1 MNLSVRNAVIRV
13 VFFSTLAWGG
23 TAFAQ
28 STGLSAE
35 LRSSAALI
43 PSGTPGVV
51 PPTAPAGAV
60 VAGIQPWICDA
71 ARGFQPAVAIEQG
84 VTDPILA
91 IASTGIKLPISP
103 TTTPATCGQMAMASD
118 GTVYITQAVV
128 DTTVT
133 PSTARGI
140 LRAVIDPSTGAL
152 QPGSAAYIATTA
164 GLDGNQPTAVALG
177 PDGNLYVGFLKSGN
191 VKKIIN
197 PGVGTTQVVQSVG
210 NTPSGHPARGF
221 AFAGND
227 LYIASIDAFSVIQNA
242 TSAACTGG
250 CNATVLADGFSN
262 VVHTGITSNGVD
274 TVYFSVAGSFPGGS
288 QVFRYMTTTQMY
300 SFVAQGGA
308 DRNGGNASNFSFVS
322 AKTNLLDLDANGNL
336 WIGDDSSNATVTGA
350 GRLWTVSAAAL
361 ATLPAGN
368 FTAGTNL
375 QTIFNDLRGPWF
387 MGFTTLGFTPSFN
400 SDGTFTGTITPTTG
414 GIINVA
420 GTWTLTPPVKL
431 QFFGNPQGHLT
442 FTDSTGVVLFG
453 ADFLMINLDNLQAE
467 QPWTSSLGTPISG
480 DLIKQ
485 TP

>member
-1 MNLSVRNAVIRV
+1 MNLSVRNTVILMV
-13 VFFSTLAWGG
+13 ASTLVWGT

-51 PPTAPAGAV
+51 PPTAPAGAA
-60 VAGIQPWICDA
+60 VAGTQPWICDA
-71 ARGFQPAVAIEQG
+71 AKGFQPAVAMEQG
-84 VTDPILA
+84 VADPILA
-91 IASTGIKLPISP
+91 IGTTGIKLPISP
-103 TTTPATCGQMAMASD
+103 TTTPATCGQMAMSSD

-133 PSTARGI
+133 PSTARGV
-140 LRAVIDPSTGAL
+140 LRAAIDPATGAFVG
-152 QPGSAAYIATTA
+152 PSAYIATTA
-164 GLDGNQPTAVALG
+164 GLDGSQPTAVALG
-177 PDGNLYVGFLKSGN
+177 PDGNLYVGFLKSGD

-197 PGVGTTQVVQSVG
+197 PGVGTTQVVQKIGS
-210 NTPSGHPARGF
+210 TPSGHPARGF
-221 AFAGND
+221 AFVGND
-227 LYIASIDAFSVIQNA
+227 LYIASIDAFSVIHNA
-242 TSAACTGG
+242 TSTACTGG
-250 CNATVLADGFSN
+250 CNAVVLADGFSN

-274 TVYFSVAGSFPGGS
+274 TVYFSVAGAFPGGS
-288 QVFRYMTTTQMY
+288 QVFRYMTTTQLY

-308 DRNGGNASNFSFVS
+308 DRNGGNASNFSFVA
-322 AKTNLLDLDANGNL
+322 AKTNLLALDENGNL

-361 ATLPAGN
+361 ANLPAGN
-368 FTAGTNL
+368 FIGGTNV

-414 GIINVA
+414 GIIDVT
-420 GTWTLTPPVKL
+420 GTWTLTPPVHP
-431 QFFGNPQGHLT
+431 QSFGNPQGHLT
-442 FTDSTGVVLFG
+442 FTDSQGTVLFS
-453 ADFLMINLDNLQAE
+453 ADFLMLNVDMLVAQ
-467 QPWTSSLGTPISG
+467 QPWTSNLGTPISG
-480 DLIKQ
+480 VLIKQ